1 MHVHILGTLNQR
13 TGILMPKIYS
23 AAEIEERKIAKKER
37 ARKRKEKLDK
47 AYKLNE
53 GTTKKE
59 TAAQIKAEAIR
70 QAKKDVRK
78 EKQKARLLATKEV
91 TEKTILGVPDNKKI
105 GKMGKL
111 SLAALDRIAQLGFDP
126 LEQSVNIARGTA
138 FREDHPFLQR
148 FEMALTDWCDTL
160 GAFDELDL
168 LEVERFKDAGIKALS
183 NSFTPIDIR
192 SKHTMELMTYL
203 YPKRKSME
211 MSVETAAPVMTV
223 TPLTEDEVDLVNEKI
238 KERD

>member
-1 MHVHILGTLNQR
+1 MAKT
-13 TGILMPKIYS
+13 YS
-23 AAEIEERKIAKKER
+23 VIELEERKQ
-37 ARKRKEKLDK
+37 ARKKRAKIRKDKLDA
-47 AYKLNE
+47 AYRLNG

-59 TAAQIKAEAIR
+59 TAAQIKSEALKL
-70 QAKKDVRK
+70 AKEDLRK

-91 TEKTILGVPDNKKI
+91 TEKTILGVPDNKSI
-105 GKMGKL
+105 GRHGKL

-126 LEQSVNIARGTA
+126 LEQSVNIARGKA
-138 FREDHPFLQR
+138 FREDHPFLNR

-211 MSVETAAPVMTV
+211 MSIEPNKAEMTV
-223 TPLTEDEVDLVNEKI
+223 SPLTDEEVDLFMAKFQ
-238 KERD
+238 ERY